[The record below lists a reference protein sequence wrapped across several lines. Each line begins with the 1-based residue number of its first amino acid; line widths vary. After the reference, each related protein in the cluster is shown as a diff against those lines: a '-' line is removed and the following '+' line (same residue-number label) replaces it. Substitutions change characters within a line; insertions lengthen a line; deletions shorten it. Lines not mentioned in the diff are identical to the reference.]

1 MERKRSI
8 KGKIALIAG
17 LCLLATAGSTVTG
30 SIFVG
35 NANNAFVSQNVAEI
49 LDRKTKDY
57 MQSVAAHQAQAL
69 QSHFEDTLHVA
80 RTLAG
85 TFTVLART
93 GGNIL
98 PRDGRRP
105 MLSKLLFQALED
117 NPGFNGTYSAWEPN
131 ALDGSDSTYE
141 GVKLLG
147 SDATGRILPYWTRDV
162 ATGKIAIQPLV
173 EYDSRELHPNGVMK
187 GGWYI
192 GPKETGKESVLGP
205 LPYVVQ
211 GRQVFL
217 ATMSVPIIVNSQF
230 VGVAGT
236 DFNLDFVQKLATDAN
251 ARVFGGKGAIV
262 ILSDLGLVVADTA
275 DPGRIGKSFA
285 DQSTTFAADLKFIK
299 DGASSVAWSA
309 DGQTLRVFA
318 PITLGNTGKPWSVLM
333 TVPRGVVM
341 AEASALQAS
350 LDERAATSLVWQA
363 GVGIGI
369 AVLAIIAIWLAAGGI
384 SRPIVAMTG
393 AMRRLADGDLAVD
406 VPARGQSDEIG
417 QMAATVQVFKD
428 NALEMRRLQAEQ
440 DAQKDRAAAERHQTM
455 NALADSFESSVM
467 GIVEAV
473 TNQSTDLETSAQTLS
488 SVASQTEQ
496 QAATVAAASEQASVN
511 VQTVASATNQLSAS
525 VQEISRRVIESA
537 TIANEAVRES
547 DHVNT
552 IVTGLASAVQKIGEV
567 VKLITDI
574 ASQTNLLALN
584 ATIEAARAGEMG
596 KGFAVVAGE
605 VKNLANQTAKATEDI
620 GAQIGAVQGATND
633 AVEAI
638 RTIST
643 TIGKVNQISTAISA
657 AIEEQGAATQEI
669 ARNVQE
675 AAAGVG
681 EVSVNIASVTQAS
694 SETGSASSQVLVSA
708 RQLSELAERLRADVG
723 AFITSVR
730 QA

>member
-1 MERKRSI
+1 MNQKRSI
-8 KGKIALIAG
+8 KNKIALISG
-17 LCLLATAGSTVTG
+17 LCLLASGGATVAG
-30 SIFVG
+30 SIFVS
-35 NANNAFVSQNVAEI
+35 NASTAYVSDSVADI
-49 LDRKTKDY
+49 LDRKAKDY
-57 MQSVAAHQAQAL
+57 MQSVAAHQAQVL
-69 QSHFEDTLHVA
+69 QGHFEDTLHVA
-80 RTLAG
+80 RTFAT
-85 TFTVLART
+85 TFTVLAKS
-93 GGNIL
+93 GGNVL
-98 PRDGRRP
+98 ARDARRP
-105 MLSKLLFQALED
+105 ILSKILLQGLED

-131 ALDGSDSTYE
+131 ALDGSDATYE
-141 GVKLLG
+141 GVKQLG
-147 SDATGRILPYWTRDV
+147 SDATGRVLPYWTRD
-162 ATGKIAIQPLV
+162 AASGKIALQPLV

-217 ATMSVPIIVNSQF
+217 ATMSVPIRLNGQF

-236 DFNLDFVQKLATDAN
+236 DFNLEFVQQLAVKAS
-251 ARVFGGKGAIV
+251 ASVFGGKSAIV
-262 ILSDLGLVVADTA
+262 ILSDLGLVVADSA
-275 DPGRIGKSFA
+275 DPSRIGKSFA
-285 DQSTTFAADLKFIK
+285 DQSKTWAEDLRLIK
-299 DGASSVAWSA
+299 DGASSAAWSA

-318 PITLGNTGKPWSVLM
+318 PIALGNTGKPWSVLM
-333 TVPRGVVM
+333 TVPRSVVM
-341 AEASALQAS
+341 AEANQLQQAL
-350 LDERAATSLVWQA
+350 DDRATTSLEWQA
-363 GVGIGI
+363 GVGLGI
-369 AVLAIIAIWLAAGGI
+369 AVLAILAIWLAAGGI

-393 AMRRLADGDLAVD
+393 AMRRLADGDLAVE
-406 VPARGQSDEIG
+406 VPARGQADEIG

-428 NALEMRRLQAEQ
+428 NAVEMRRLQAEQ

-455 NALADSFESSVM
+455 NALADSFESTVM

-473 TNQSTDLETSAQTLS
+473 TTQSTDLETSAQTLS

-496 QAATVAAASEQASVN
+496 QAATVAAASEEASVN

-525 VQEISRRVIESA
+525 VQEISRRVAESA
-537 TIANEAVRES
+537 AIATEAVRES
-547 DHVNT
+547 DHVNA
-552 IVTGLASAVQKIGEV
+552 IVSGLADAVQKIGEV

-605 VKNLANQTAKATEDI
+605 VKNLATQTARATEDI
-620 GAQIGAVQGATND
+620 GAQIGAVRGATDD
-633 AVEAI
+633 AVGAI
-638 RTIST
+638 RTISS
-643 TIGKVNQISTAISA
+643 TIGRVNQISAAISA

-694 SETGSASSQVLVSA
+694 SETGNASSQVLVAA
-708 RQLSELAERLRADVG
+708 RHLSELAERLRHDVG
-723 AFITSVR
+723 AFIATVR
-730 QA
+730 KA